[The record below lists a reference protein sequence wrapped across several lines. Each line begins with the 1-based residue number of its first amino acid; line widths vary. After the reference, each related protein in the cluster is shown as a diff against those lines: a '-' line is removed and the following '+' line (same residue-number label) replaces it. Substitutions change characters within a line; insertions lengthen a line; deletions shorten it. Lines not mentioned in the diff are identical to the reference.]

1 MKAKEI
7 IKASTELVSEAGKV
21 ADNLTTSKE
30 EEAEAI
36 NERHDRDMISDSWW
50 SKNIRPL
57 TLAFLL
63 VNYFAMGYLEG
74 IGVFTTNAAFMSQV
88 STLLGGVFI
97 FYFGDRAVNGFMKI
111 KGQHERSNKRE
122 ENRQA
127 RKLKR
132 IDKD

>member
-7 IKASTELVSEAGKV
+7 IDSSTKLVDTAGKV
-21 ADNLTTSKE
+21 ADSLTTSKE

-63 VNYFAMGYLEG
+63 VNFVFMGYLDG
-74 IGVFTTNAAFMSQV
+74 FAFFTLNVTFLSQMSI
-88 STLLGGVFI
+88 LLGSVFI

-122 ENRQA
+122 ENRQT
-127 RKLKR
+127 RRLKR
-132 IDKD
+132 KIN